1 MYAVKARSPF
11 VKTLEDVVSKICH
24 EIGAKCSRDG
34 EWFVVPVENEE
45 YARYVAYV
53 LTRAFQRRMLYS
65 YGVPYQVMLIDV
77 KVEQL
82 NNNS

>member
-1 MYAVKARSPF
+1 MF
-11 VKTLEDVVSKICH
+11 
-24 EIGAKCSRDG
+24 RDG

-45 YARYVAYV
+45 YAKYVAYV

-77 KVEQL
+77 KVEK
-82 NNNS
+82 NKKRRDERETWRTPACAP

>member
-1 MYAVKARSPF
+1 LRCCDK
-11 VKTLEDVVSKICH
+11 E
-24 EIGAKCSRDG
+24 G
-34 EWFVVPVENEE
+34 EWFVILVEREE

-77 KVEQL
+77 KVERL
-82 NNNS
+82 NSDT

>member
-1 MYAVKARSPF
+1 MYVVKARSPF
-11 VKTLEDVVSKICH
+11 VKTLEDVVAKVCR
-24 EIGAKCSRDG
+24 ETGAECAKDG
-34 EWFVVPVENEE
+34 DWFVIPVDNEE

-77 KVEQL
+77 KVEKI
-82 NNNS
+82 NKHD

>member
-11 VKTLEDVVSKICH
+11 VKTLEDVVAKICR
-24 EIGAKCSRDG
+24 ETGAECSKDG
-34 EWFVVPVENEE
+34 DWFVIPVANEE

-65 YGVPYQVMLIDV
+65 YGVPYQVMLIDIR
-77 KVEQL
+77 VEKIDKDP
-82 NNNS
+82 

>member
-1 MYAVKARSPF
+1 MYIVKARSPF
-11 VKTLEDVVSKICH
+11 VKTLEDVVNKICR
-24 EIGAKCSRDG
+24 ETGAECAKEG
-34 EWFVVPVENEE
+34 EWFVIPVANEE

-53 LTRAFQRRMLYS
+53 LTRAFQRKMLYS

-82 NNNS
+82 NSNA